1 MRADH
6 EIIINVI
13 RCNHGSSKFNYCIPY
28 FTFCCFSIIII
39 LKCNDDIRR
48 IAKKVLTMI
57 DLSHMIQDMTDT
69 ITRTNPFSGVSVE
82 LTMEEAVRYD
92 QIKEDEVNENY
103 GRMQSGLTWF
113 QKNNVDAYYKLL
125 D

>member
-1 MRADH
+1 M
-6 EIIINVI
+6 
-13 RCNHGSSKFNYCIPY
+13 
-28 FTFCCFSIIII
+28 
-39 LKCNDDIRR
+39 L
-48 IAKKVLTMI
+48 
-57 DLSHMIQDMTDT
+57 DLSYIIPSMTKKET

>member
-1 MRADH
+1 M
-6 EIIINVI
+6 E
-13 RCNHGSSKFNYCIPY
+13 
-28 FTFCCFSIIII
+28 
-39 LKCNDDIRR
+39 LKDD
-48 IAKKVLTMI
+48 K
-57 DLSHMIQDMTDT
+57 T

-82 LTMEEAVRYD
+82 LTMEEAARYD
-92 QIKEDEVNENY
+92 QIKQDEVNENY

>member
-1 MRADH
+1 M
-6 EIIINVI
+6 
-13 RCNHGSSKFNYCIPY
+13 
-28 FTFCCFSIIII
+28 
-39 LKCNDDIRR
+39 L
-48 IAKKVLTMI
+48 
-57 DLSHMIQDMTDT
+57 DLSYMIPDMTDT

>member
-1 MRADH
+1 M
-6 EIIINVI
+6 
-13 RCNHGSSKFNYCIPY
+13 
-28 FTFCCFSIIII
+28 
-39 LKCNDDIRR
+39 L
-48 IAKKVLTMI
+48 
-57 DLSHMIQDMTDT
+57 DLSYILQDMTDI

>member
-1 MRADH
+1 M
-6 EIIINVI
+6 
-13 RCNHGSSKFNYCIPY
+13 
-28 FTFCCFSIIII
+28 
-39 LKCNDDIRR
+39 L
-48 IAKKVLTMI
+48 
-57 DLSHMIQDMTDT
+57 DLSYMIPDMTDI

-82 LTMEEAVRYD
+82 LTMEEAARYD
-92 QIKEDEVNENY
+92 QIKQDEVNENY

>member
-1 MRADH
+1 M
-6 EIIINVI
+6 
-13 RCNHGSSKFNYCIPY
+13 
-28 FTFCCFSIIII
+28 
-39 LKCNDDIRR
+39 L
-48 IAKKVLTMI
+48 
-57 DLSHMIQDMTDT
+57 DLSYIVPNMTDT
-69 ITRTNPFSGVSVE
+69 ITRTNPYSGVSVE

-92 QIKEDEVNENY
+92 QIKQDEVNENY

>member
-1 MRADH
+1 MKKQQATGGD
-6 EIIINVI
+6 
-13 RCNHGSSKFNYCIPY
+13 
-28 FTFCCFSIIII
+28 II
-39 LKCNDDIRR
+39 LFKG
-48 IAKKVLTMI
+48 LTML
-57 DLSHMIQDMTDT
+57 DLSYMFKDMTDI

-82 LTMEEAVRYD
+82 LTMEEAARYD
-92 QIKEDEVNENY
+92 QIKQDEVNENY

>member
-1 MRADH
+1 
-6 EIIINVI
+6 
-13 RCNHGSSKFNYCIPY
+13 
-28 FTFCCFSIIII
+28 
-39 LKCNDDIRR
+39 
-48 IAKKVLTMI
+48 
-57 DLSHMIQDMTDT
+57 MTDK
-69 ITRTNPFSGVSVE
+69 ITRTNPFSGVTVE

-92 QIKEDEVNENY
+92 QIKQDEVNETY

>member
-1 MRADH
+1 MDTT
-6 EIIINVI
+6 EISIRLLGVI
-13 RCNHGSSKFNYCIPY
+13 DNMDK
-28 FTFCCFSIIII
+28 
-39 LKCNDDIRR
+39 
-48 IAKKVLTMI
+48 
-57 DLSHMIQDMTDT
+57 

>member
-1 MRADH
+1 
-6 EIIINVI
+6 
-13 RCNHGSSKFNYCIPY
+13 
-28 FTFCCFSIIII
+28 
-39 LKCNDDIRR
+39 
-48 IAKKVLTMI
+48 MI
-57 DLSHMIQDMTDT
+57 DLSYIVPSMTDT
-69 ITRTNPFSGVSVE
+69 ITRTNPYSGVSVE
-82 LTMEEAVRYD
+82 LTMEEAARYD

>member
-1 MRADH
+1 MAIH
-6 EIIINVI
+6 IN
-13 RCNHGSSKFNYCIPY
+13 
-28 FTFCCFSIIII
+28 
-39 LKCNDDIRR
+39 
-48 IAKKVLTMI
+48 KKEYRLLTML
-57 DLSHMIQDMTDT
+57 DLSYIIQDMTDI

-82 LTMEEAVRYD
+82 LTMEEAARYD
-92 QIKEDEVNENY
+92 QIKQDEVNENY

>member
-1 MRADH
+1 M
-6 EIIINVI
+6 VI
-13 RCNHGSSKFNYCIPY
+13 GVQVVQYKG
-28 FTFCCFSIIII
+28 
-39 LKCNDDIRR
+39 
-48 IAKKVLTMI
+48 LTML
-57 DLSHMIQDMTDT
+57 DLSYIIQDMTDI

-82 LTMEEAVRYD
+82 LTMEEAARYD
-92 QIKEDEVNENY
+92 QIKQDEVNENY

>member
-1 MRADH
+1 
-6 EIIINVI
+6 
-13 RCNHGSSKFNYCIPY
+13 
-28 FTFCCFSIIII
+28 
-39 LKCNDDIRR
+39 
-48 IAKKVLTMI
+48 MI
-57 DLSHMIQDMTDT
+57 DLSYIIQDMTNI

-82 LTMEEAVRYD
+82 LTMEEAARYD
-92 QIKEDEVNENY
+92 QIKQDEVNENY

>member
-1 MRADH
+1 
-6 EIIINVI
+6 
-13 RCNHGSSKFNYCIPY
+13 
-28 FTFCCFSIIII
+28 
-39 LKCNDDIRR
+39 
-48 IAKKVLTMI
+48 MI
-57 DLSHMIQDMTDT
+57 DLSYMILDMTDI

-92 QIKEDEVNENY
+92 QIKQDEVNENY

>member
-1 MRADH
+1 M
-6 EIIINVI
+6 
-13 RCNHGSSKFNYCIPY
+13 
-28 FTFCCFSIIII
+28 
-39 LKCNDDIRR
+39 L
-48 IAKKVLTMI
+48 
-57 DLSHMIQDMTDT
+57 DLSYIIQDMTDT

>member
-1 MRADH
+1 M
-6 EIIINVI
+6 
-13 RCNHGSSKFNYCIPY
+13 
-28 FTFCCFSIIII
+28 
-39 LKCNDDIRR
+39 L
-48 IAKKVLTMI
+48 
-57 DLSHMIQDMTDT
+57 DLSYIIQDMTDI

-82 LTMEEAVRYD
+82 LTMEEAARYD
-92 QIKEDEVNENY
+92 QIKQDEVNENY

>member
-1 MRADH
+1 
-6 EIIINVI
+6 
-13 RCNHGSSKFNYCIPY
+13 
-28 FTFCCFSIIII
+28 
-39 LKCNDDIRR
+39 
-48 IAKKVLTMI
+48 MI
-57 DLSHMIQDMTDT
+57 DLSYNIQDMTNI

-82 LTMEEAVRYD
+82 LTMEEAARYD

>member
-1 MRADH
+1 M
-6 EIIINVI
+6 
-13 RCNHGSSKFNYCIPY
+13 
-28 FTFCCFSIIII
+28 
-39 LKCNDDIRR
+39 L
-48 IAKKVLTMI
+48 
-57 DLSHMIQDMTDT
+57 DLSYIIQDMTDT

-82 LTMEEAVRYD
+82 LTLEEAVRYD
-92 QIKEDEVNENY
+92 QIKQDEVDKNY

>member
-1 MRADH
+1 ML
-6 EIIINVI
+6 N
-13 RCNHGSSKFNYCIPY
+13 
-28 FTFCCFSIIII
+28 
-39 LKCNDDIRR
+39 
-48 IAKKVLTMI
+48 
-57 DLSHMIQDMTDT
+57 LSHMIQDMTDT

-82 LTMEEAVRYD
+82 LTMEEAARYD